1 MRVPYGRA
9 LDARMRVSRF
19 RLAAVCKQRVHEK
32 RAEQTAGPVFSVC
45 ATARR
50 RRSLALQIL
59 LVDPDLA
66 AVQAPAPAV
75 CWSTVFRARHLA
87 ATTIGRVLK
96 EDGTP
101 PLDAETVEATDAEGG
116 SKHIVTAKYPNH
128 VWHVDLTTVSTVG
141 GFWVPWWPFTLP
153 QVWPF
158 CWWVAVILDHFS
170 RRVIAAAIFK
180 RPPTAA
186 QVIAFLRR
194 TMRSARARPKFL
206 VSDKGPQ
213 FWCEELK
220 QWCRRRGIRPRF
232 GAIGKHGSIALIER
246 FIRSMKEEGLR
257 RVLLPLGRRDF
268 RRELDLYLAWY
279 NGHRPHSALGG
290 ATPDERYF
298 SRRPANHTPRY
309 EPRSQW
315 QRGSPCAGPQTLI
328 KGQPGVHLQLAVTF
342 EAGRKHLPVVTLRR
356 AA

>member
-1 MRVPYGRA
+1 M
-9 LDARMRVSRF
+9 
-19 RLAAVCKQRVHEK
+19 
-32 RAEQTAGPVFSVC
+32 
-45 ATARR
+45 
-50 RRSLALQIL
+50 
-59 LVDPDLA
+59 A